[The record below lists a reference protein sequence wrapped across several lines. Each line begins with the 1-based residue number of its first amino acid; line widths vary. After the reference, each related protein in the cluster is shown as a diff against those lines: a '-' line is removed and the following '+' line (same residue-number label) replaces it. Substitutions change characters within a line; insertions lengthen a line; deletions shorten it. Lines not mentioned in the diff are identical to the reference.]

1 VTKETTATSRRCTT
15 MREKLGDMTRRNG
28 SPRLGFVGLTLL
40 SFAAVGLI
48 APGAVGGVGYAATK
62 TTAAPK
68 STAKPPAIPTTTAVS
83 ATPGPVLRIVAGTAA
98 AKEWTVWSSTGAPI
112 PAGGMLRADFA
123 EAGFF
128 SVSRTSEVVPVA
140 GSGFRISL
148 VPGQAD
154 WYAELS
160 NNVGRPFGRTPLSLG
175 PVQANGVQT
184 ATVSLAEL
192 NGAGIAFSRL
202 YLYSSRPAGS
212 ASLAEISLVTGVP
225 VPKTVETSD
234 TDGATLSMEAP
245 VDATVQSVSP
255 PTKPPAKSTT
265 APKSTTGLPKSKV
278 TKPKITAPRP
288 VTTRKRPTA
297 PATTR
302 PGLAPNPGPAVG
314 STDPR
319 IPRPGRPQTP
329 GVGSV
334 LTVRAATGAC
344 TRKGP
349 WRIMPLGD
357 SLTIGFSDRGFADSY
372 RKTLWELLRARGFR
386 DVDFVGNLKS
396 DDGTFDGEHSGWGG
410 YTTGPDNNTAPN
422 GFNNLY
428 AYISSF
434 NPQPFTLNEKSGKD
448 WVTFADPDIVLL
460 NIGTNDNEGS
470 QAAIERRLGG
480 LVDIISAK
488 APTARIVLS
497 SLPPSSGNISIA
509 PLVGVVAQNI
519 AKASNGRILYADVR
533 TRMLTGD
540 PASGVEP
547 FQATDWRG
555 DGDEVHL
562 SLTGGAKFAH
572 AWYPAVE
579 AALKGPRCA

>member
-15 MREKLGDMTRRNG
+15 TREKLGDMSRRNG
-28 SPRLGFVGLTLL
+28 PPRPGFVGLTLL
-40 SFAAVGLI
+40 SFAAVGLVT
-48 APGAVGGVGYAATK
+48 PGAVGGVGYAATK
-62 TTAAPK
+62 PTAVPK
-68 STAKPPAIPTTTAVS
+68 STAKPPATPTTALA

-98 AKEWTVWSSTGAPI
+98 AKEWTVWSSAGAPT

-123 EAGFF
+123 EPGFF

-192 NGAGIAFSRL
+192 NGTGIAFSRL
-202 YLYSSRPAGS
+202 YLYSSRPAGL

-225 VPKTVETSD
+225 APKTVETPVA
-234 TDGATLSMEAP
+234 DGATLSMESP
-245 VDATVQSVSP
+245 LDATVPAVSR
-255 PTKPPAKSTT
+255 PTKP
-265 APKSTTGLPKSKV
+265 APKSSTGSPKSTV
-278 TKPKITAPRP
+278 TKPK
-288 VTTRKRPTA
+288 TTRKRPTA

-319 IPRPGRPQTP
+319 IPQPGRPQTP

-334 LTVRAATGAC
+334 LTVRAATGPC

-372 RKTLWELLRARGFR
+372 RKTLWELLRERGFR

-434 NPQPFTLNEKSGKD
+434 NPQPFTLNESSGKD

-460 NIGTNDNEGS
+460 NVGTNDGEGD

-480 LVDIISAK
+480 LVDVIAAK

-497 SLPPSSGNISIA
+497 SLPPSSGNTKVA

-540 PASGVEP
+540 PAFGVEP

-562 SLTGGAKFAH
+562 SLTGGTKFAH